1 MPALVTTIKSN
12 VIKSA
17 SAIFLSFS
25 DRPAR
30 SASSGISKAKA
41 FAAVS

>member
-17 SAIFLSFS
+17 SAIFVSFQIA
-25 DRPAR
+25 DP
-30 SASSGISKAKA
+30 KA
-41 FAAVS
+41 